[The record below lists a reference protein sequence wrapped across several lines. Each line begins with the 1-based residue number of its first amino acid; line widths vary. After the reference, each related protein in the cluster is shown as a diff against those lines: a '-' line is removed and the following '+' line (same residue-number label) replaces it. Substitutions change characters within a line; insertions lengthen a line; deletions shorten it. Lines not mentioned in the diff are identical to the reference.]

1 MTSAMLTQLLY
12 CFCVLS
18 ALLLLGTFLRA
29 VVPFFRKMF
38 LPASVIGGFVGL
50 LAGPILWHGGGLPIP
65 QEWISTWAALP
76 GLLIIPVVASVPLGM
91 KFGGSLGDAEKSA
104 GRTSANII
112 KMFAVMLVIVTAQQ
126 VIGIVTRGAFELFK
140 PSMHL
145 YPLFGYE
152 LVQGF
157 CGGHGTAGV
166 VGSYY
171 KGLNLPYWELAQGVT
186 TTTATF
192 GLIGG
197 MLIGIAAINVAARH
211 GKTAILKKPGDIPI
225 DLAKGYQMETEKQP
239 SMGRETTYSSSI
251 ESLSFHL
258 SIILVGCGIAYIL
271 MNLAKAH
278 HVPALN
284 VIPIWAYSIV
294 VMFAVN
300 FVIQKLGFGS
310 LIDTKTKSKIAGTC
324 SDYAIA
330 AAIASMPV
338 RAIMQYI
345 VPILVMVLAGYVVT
359 FALAWFLCKRFFDDC
374 QVERA
379 VAILGTSTGVFL
391 TGLMLL
397 KICDPDYELPV
408 LNDYTVGFSFNSITA
423 FVLMPV
429 TVSIMLHYSME
440 ISLFYQAALL
450 AVFVALLLFAHRAS
464 KALAHA

>member
-1 MTSAMLTQLLY
+1 MTAAMLTQLLY

-50 LAGPILWHGGGLPIP
+50 LAGPIIWKGGGLPIP
-65 QEWISTWAALP
+65 QEWIATWAALP

-91 KFGGSLGDAEKSA
+91 KFGGGEKSA
-104 GRTSANII
+104 GHTSANII
-112 KMFAVMLVIVTAQQ
+112 KMFAVIFMISVVQQ
-126 VIGIVTRGAFELFK
+126 IIGLLTRGFFNMFYPAFD
-140 PSMHL
+140 L
-145 YPLFGYE
+145 YQLFGYE
-152 LVQGF
+152 LSQGF
-157 CGGHGTAGV
+157 SGGHGTAGV
-166 VGSYY
+166 VGSYFR
-171 KGLNLPYWELAQGVT
+171 GLDLPYWEIAQGVT

-197 MLIGIAAINVAARH
+197 MLIGIAAINIAARR

-225 DLAKGYQMETEKQP
+225 DVSKGYQMLPEKQP

-251 ESLSFHL
+251 ESLTFHL
-258 SIILVGCGIAYIL
+258 SIILVGCGIAFIL
-271 MNLAKAH
+271 MNVAKAYKI
-278 HVPALN
+278 PGLS
-284 VIPIWAYSIV
+284 VIPIWAYAIV

-300 FVIQKLGFGS
+300 FAIQKIGLGN

-324 SDYAIA
+324 SDYAIT

-345 VPILVMVLAGYVVT
+345 VPIFAMVFVGYIVT
-359 FALAWFLCKRFFDDC
+359 FLLAWFLCKYFFDDC
-374 QVERA
+374 HVERSVA
-379 VAILGTSTGVFL
+379 VLGTCSGVFL

-408 LNDYTVGFSFNSITA
+408 LNDYSVGFSFTSITA
-423 FVLMPV
+423 FVLMPI
-429 TVSIMLHYSME
+429 TVSIMLHYS
-440 ISLFYQAALL
+440 IVQNLIYQGCVL
-450 AVFVALLLFAHRAS
+450 AVIAALLLFASRAS
-464 KALAHA
+464 KMLAKA